1 MSCIIMRIYFHLN
14 WDLEM
19 ETATLNPNP
28 VVYASVEDLDRLR
41 LSLRARDQDE
51 SVDDPFDA
59 LEVFDILFLRSLSL
73 SPSKDVYPP

>member
-1 MSCIIMRIYFHLN
+1 
-14 WDLEM
+14 M